1 MHVRRGL
8 RVTSQERNPTRR
20 ARCERSLVQTGFDW
34 TVAAETRSPAMEIDQ
49 RIRALCGDLQE
60 RLANGK
66 YEGRGPIARRQRTGM
81 SGSPPRPSCIKRRNK
96 PLRLLM
102 NGDRLCVMRRWQ
114 LTRHFLRELSGSP
127 V

>member
-60 RLANGK
+60 RLANGS
-66 YEGRGPIARRQRTGM
+66 RTTRTHCSKATHGDVRLAA
-81 SGSPPRPSCIKRRNK
+81 PPELHQATQQAVTAPNEWRPLVR
-96 PLRLLM
+96 
-102 NGDRLCVMRRWQ
+102 DA
-114 LTRHFLRELSGSP
+114 
-127 V
+127 

>member
-66 YEGRGPIARRQRTGM
+66 PNDADPLLEGNARGCPARRPARAASSDAT
-81 SGSPPRPSCIKRRNK
+81 SRYGS
-96 PLRLLM
+96 
-102 NGDRLCVMRRWQ
+102 
-114 LTRHFLRELSGSP
+114 
-127 V
+127 